1 MGPLL
6 NAEAGVMDVR
16 QVVIGWFDAMWPS
29 PNQVKLEECAEPF
42 GRTYV
47 AKLRTDG
54 IQRENDGRV
63 RC

>member
-1 MGPLL
+1 
-6 NAEAGVMDVR
+6 MDVR